1 MMEISIGLS
10 IMNNFSFPLTIR
22 FITLINFACLRK
34 THLVESYNIYIDL
47 SVIARCSSKYP
58 CYIFMALT
66 RFFVVVVFVS
76 DYRIIITKMIT
87 ENNAGNSG
95 NAWLPYIGKPNS
107 CGKYCV
113 IERKRRYPNCKYLAR
128 YV

>member
-1 MMEISIGLS
+1 MEISIGLS

-47 SVIARCSSKYP
+47 SVIARCSYKYP

-76 DYRIIITKMIT
+76 DYRIIITKIRIMLEIQET
-87 ENNAGNSG
+87 LGS
-95 NAWLPYIGKPNS
+95 LI
-107 CGKYCV
+107 
-113 IERKRRYPNCKYLAR
+113 LASQTH
-128 YV
+128 VANTA